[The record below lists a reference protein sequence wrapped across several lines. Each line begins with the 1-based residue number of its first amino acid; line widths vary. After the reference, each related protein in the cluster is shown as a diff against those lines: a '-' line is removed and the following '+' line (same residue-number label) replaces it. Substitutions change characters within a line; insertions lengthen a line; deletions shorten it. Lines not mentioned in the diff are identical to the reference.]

1 MAKNTNRV
9 ASAFAYVAALVLAT
23 GAWAAHW
30 EMYSNNPVTYAK
42 EIFGGEDPASTGLTL
57 RVDNAETTDDDTTA
71 TIENDEGTSIDLKLY
86 LPNDGSMSVGDGSE
100 LEVTFKL
107 TGASFGQAV
116 NWTDIVVVGDNFAK
130 VGGSQKD
137 GRRNDTSVT
146 LKVTYGND
154 AGNAQDIEDNTIV
167 GEEKMAVDTGYFIRF
182 DLGSIVGYAGAGSV
196 TASMEAR
203 VTDGPDNNF
212 PTTAVVREA
221 VAAVAAV
228 EASDGVEAVLAVP
241 AVIGTSG
248 TVATSGAAV
257 TFVAA
262 DGSDAGQIDL
272 DERGKLD
279 GATKLEVA
287 SLSYDTDQK
296 AVEADG
302 KTSFSDGK
310 GAQANIHIT
319 VSGMVRDTDTI
330 WFDQDNDS
338 KMGAKES
345 LSITNGVASKSFR
358 LSNVD
363 AAGSSVYFEPDA
375 DTPMSAG
382 EIEAMF
388 AVEYDDAS
396 AVDPDAEMA
405 SVELEYSGITMEA
418 RAYAIPNPG
427 MNDIGNV
434 RIKCEADGD
443 SMCTVFLDCN
453 EQDGTPHFEEL
464 GSTIAAGATMVLQ
477 AGPIAEVL
485 GVDEWAGRL
494 SCDIW
499 SDENVS
505 AQVLVRSAESLI
517 NNTYISGD

>member
-30 EMYSNNPVTYAK
+30 EMYSNHPVTYAS
-42 EIFGGEDPASTGLTL
+42 EIFGGDDPAATGLTL
-57 RVDNAETTDDDTTA
+57 QADDATTTEDGQ
-71 TIENDEGTSIDLKLY
+71 DEQTSVDLKLY
-86 LPNDGSMSVGDGSE
+86 LPNDGSMSVATDSE
-100 LEVTFKL
+100 LEVTFSLK
-107 TGASFGQAV
+107 GANFGQAV
-116 NWTDIVVVGDNFAK
+116 NWTDITVMGTNLEK

-137 GRRNDTSVT
+137 GRRNDSSVSLRVT
-146 LKVTYGND
+146 LESGTI
-154 AGNAQDIEDNTIV
+154 AGTGQV
-167 GEEKMAVDTGYFIRF
+167 GTDDPVAVDTEYAVRF
-182 DLGSIVGYAGAGSV
+182 DLGSIIGYGGTGSV
-196 TASMEAR
+196 TADASFR
-203 VTDGPDNNF
+203 VTDGPDDNF
-212 PTTAVVREA
+212 PTELVARKA
-221 VAAVAAV
+221 VAAVVADDTVDPPIVAA
-228 EASDGVEAVLAVP
+228 AAIP
-241 AVIGTSG
+241 GTN
-248 TVATSGAAV
+248 TMVATSGAAV
-257 TFVAA
+257 TFDAA
-262 DGSDAGQIDL
+262 DGSVAGQIDL

-287 SLSYDTDQK
+287 SLSYDTDEE